1 MVSSLPTFSFTF
13 HPPAY
18 RTVHPVSKP
27 LFPSKNS
34 FHTLEQ
40 ATNVR
45 SVINCLLD
53 GWLEGYIEDDGYVA
67 KPVKYLN
74 MINPRGSRV
83 RDITKVFIDSLNMLP
98 DGNWVVEY
106 AEGAKTHFVV
116 ANRRGIVFDPSYPSL
131 TCAKGKVFSYR
142 KLLY

>member
-1 MVSSLPTFSFTF
+1 MELEKINIQSKVSNLVKNGCLAMAY
-13 HPPAY
+13 AY
-18 RTVHPVSKP
+18 RYGGA
-27 LFPSKNS
+27 N
-34 FHTLEQ
+34 
-40 ATNVR
+40 NVR

-53 GWLEGYIEDDGYVA
+53 GWLEGCIEDDGYVA

-74 MINPRGSRV
+74 MINPRDSRV
-83 RDITKVFIDSLNMLP
+83 RDISKVFIDSLDMLP

>member
-1 MVSSLPTFSFTF
+1 MELEKINIQSKVSNLVKNGCLAMAY
-13 HPPAY
+13 AY
-18 RTVHPVSKP
+18 RYGGA
-27 LFPSKNS
+27 N
-34 FHTLEQ
+34 
-40 ATNVR
+40 NVR

-74 MINPRGSRV
+74 MINSRGSRV
-83 RDITKVFIDSLNMLP
+83 RDITKIFIDNLDMLP

-116 ANRRGIVFDPSYPSL
+116 ANKKGIVFDPSYPSL

>member
-1 MVSSLPTFSFTF
+1 MELEKINIQSKVSNLVKNGCLAMAY
-13 HPPAY
+13 AY
-18 RTVHPVSKP
+18 RYGGA
-27 LFPSKNS
+27 N
-34 FHTLEQ
+34 
-40 ATNVR
+40 NVR

-83 RDITKVFIDSLNMLP
+83 RDITKVFIDSLDMLP

-116 ANRRGIVFDPSYPSL
+116 ANKRGIVFDPSYPSL

>member
-1 MVSSLPTFSFTF
+1 MELEKINIQSKVSNLVKNGCLAMAY
-13 HPPAY
+13 AY
-18 RTVHPVSKP
+18 RYGGA
-27 LFPSKNS
+27 N
-34 FHTLEQ
+34 
-40 ATNVR
+40 NVR

-83 RDITKVFIDSLNMLP
+83 RDITKVFIDNLDMLP

-116 ANRRGIVFDPSYPSL
+116 ANKRGIVFDPSYPSL

>member
-1 MVSSLPTFSFTF
+1 MELEKINIQAKVSNLVKNGCLAMAY
-13 HPPAY
+13 AY
-18 RTVHPVSKP
+18 RYGG
-27 LFPSKNS
+27 
-34 FHTLEQ
+34 